1 VRKGEMGVM
10 GVERISGE
18 TPSVGVVDSDELE
31 LRPENR
37 NFSKIRNQ
45 SNKNN
50 FNEMS

>member
-1 VRKGEMGVM
+1 MGVM

-37 NFSKIRNQ
+37 NVLNKI
-45 SNKNN
+45 KATKITI
-50 FNEMS
+50 